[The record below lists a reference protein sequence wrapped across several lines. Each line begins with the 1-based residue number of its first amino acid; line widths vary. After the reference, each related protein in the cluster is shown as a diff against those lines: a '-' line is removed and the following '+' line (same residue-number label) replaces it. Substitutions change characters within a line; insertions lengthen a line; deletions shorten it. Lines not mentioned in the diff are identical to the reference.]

1 MIKMIFSEHQN
12 VEKEICVCLN
22 DEETRILFVDQKHG
36 DMSVSQRLK
45 SNFVV
50 AESTVFIFTSLQDL
64 VLISELLFFLCYCIS
79 TVLVL
84 SVFSR
89 GWKTLYASEWQMSF
103 PLREKQTFNVSNLFQ
118 SQTVF
123 TVLLVRWQDGTHCTL
138 VDPPLS
144 SLSPRWP
151 ATGRTPTSWWWP
163 WTPRVL
169 WTRLSGSWPT
179 SGCPGPW
186 RTGPWCWWPTRLTS
200 SRAGPSNPWRESR
213 WRYTTTSS
221 TLRHLRVNR
230 YDWARYNN
238 WISLYFRD

>member
-1 MIKMIFSEHQN
+1 MKKVDQMIKMIFSEHQN

-118 SQTVF
+118 SQTVV
-123 TVLLVRWQDGTHCTL
+123 TVLLVR
-138 VDPPLS
+138 
-144 SLSPRWP
+144 
-151 ATGRTPTSWWWP
+151 
-163 WTPRVL
+163 
-169 WTRLSGSWPT
+169 
-179 SGCPGPW
+179 
-186 RTGPWCWWPTRLTS
+186 
-200 SRAGPSNPWRESR
+200 
-213 WRYTTTSS
+213 
-221 TLRHLRVNR
+221 
-230 YDWARYNN
+230 
-238 WISLYFRD
+238 